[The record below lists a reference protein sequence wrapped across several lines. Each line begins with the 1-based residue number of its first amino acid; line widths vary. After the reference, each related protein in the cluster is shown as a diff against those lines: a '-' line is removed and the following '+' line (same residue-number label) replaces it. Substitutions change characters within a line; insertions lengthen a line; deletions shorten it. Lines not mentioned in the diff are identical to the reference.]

1 MEIGTA
7 MDERRA
13 QKRKT
18 KKKKQCRGPRAPD
31 ECALTSTAPFP
42 TNLSYERYIIG
53 ITATRRQREMNE
65 LHRANIKFVPLS
77 NF

>member
-13 QKRKT
+13 QKRKA
-18 KKKKQCRGPRAPD
+18 KKKQCRGPRAPD
-31 ECALTSTAPFP
+31 ECALTSTAPSP
-42 TNLSYERYIIG
+42 TNLSYERNIIG